1 MQRSWQN
8 RFLLS
13 FSSNPSEILEVNTAR
28 PQPVHEL
35 GNSCYV
41 KQVLIGNRHTEPCLT
56 TISSKHRDVYVGCT
70 HESWGGR
77 LKSLQG
83 NFRLSLKGHGNHR
96 TFLSTGRKQIS
107 LLSTRRVRRTEEPQA
122 SQPHFSAW
130 EGGIVNPLGNPLPN
144 TWRTRWLEKDGMD
157 LQRGNQA

>member
-56 TISSKHRDVYVGCT
+56 TISSKQRRICGMYPWVLRGQTEVIARQLSIIF
-70 HESWGGR
+70 ERSWQSQDIPEHWKKANFTPIYK
-77 LKSLQG
+77 KS
-83 NFRLSLKGHGNHR
+83 K
-96 TFLSTGRKQIS
+96 
-107 LLSTRRVRRTEEPQA
+107 RTEEPQA